1 MLNVLTVFIFDTE
14 VVNNEGEVDIA
25 GFMLE
30 ETVRA
35 SLVVTVF
42 VELLAEVVMG
52 DLTSFLESAP
62 GLAHFGVTASFVNV
76 LVEVTLCNDARWDFI
91 VLVSDVLFS
100 TRGQK

>member
-1 MLNVLTVFIFDTE
+1 MFDVLAVFIFDAE
-14 VVNNEGEVDIA
+14 VVNDEGKVDIA

-52 DLTSFLESAP
+52 DLTGFLESVP
-62 GLAHFGVTASFVNV
+62 GFAHFGVTVSFVNV
-76 LVEVTLCNDARWDFI
+76 LVEVVLCDDARWDFI
-91 VLVSDVLFS
+91 VLVSDVLFA
-100 TRGQK
+100 TRG